1 MRFRVF
7 CGLLTGVL
15 AFAAGLAHAGPTLS
29 SAEFAQVAQQ
39 CAPRVDVM
47 TLAALVRTES
57 GYNPYAIGVV
67 GARLARQPASME
79 EAQAT
84 IQMLE
89 QRGYDFSLGLAQINR
104 RNLARLGETTTTVLD
119 PCRNLAASQRILREC
134 FTRATRSTAIE
145 QQALRHALSCYYS
158 GGFSVGY
165 REGYVSRVVANAQT
179 MVPPIDVA
187 PARAQPI
194 PLAEPSR
201 RVQETAP
208 PMSSPAPSPSS
219 TRPIPSSAGCTAGRQ
234 VMLVS
239 CGRVTCVRCLG
250 H

>member
-7 CGLLTGVL
+7 CGLLMCAVAL
-15 AFAAGLAHAGPTLS
+15 AAGPTHAGPTLS
-29 SAEFAQVAQQ
+29 AAEFTQVAQQ
-39 CAPRVDVM
+39 CAPHVDVM

-67 GARLARQPASME
+67 GARLARQPVSME

-84 IQMLE
+84 VQMLE

-104 RNLARLGETTTTVLD
+104 RNLARLGETTATVLD

-134 FTRATRSTAIE
+134 FTRATRSTSIE

-165 REGYVSRVVANAQT
+165 REGYVSRVVANAQAI
-179 MVPPIDVA
+179 VPPIDVA

-201 RVQETAP
+201 RIQATAA
-208 PMSSPAPSPSS
+208 PMLSPAPSPSS